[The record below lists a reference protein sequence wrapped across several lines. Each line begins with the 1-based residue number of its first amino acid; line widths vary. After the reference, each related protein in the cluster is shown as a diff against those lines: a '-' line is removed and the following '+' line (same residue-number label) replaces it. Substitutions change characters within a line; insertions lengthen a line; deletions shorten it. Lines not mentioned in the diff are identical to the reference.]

1 MPVFLRGVFILTVF
15 FILLAAE
22 IIFAVGF
29 IIAGYPKS
37 TKKGFAF
44 KMIASSIFLING
56 IMAYLRS
63 DNLRYATL
71 VTAGLAFGL
80 LGDIFMTID
89 PFIKNK
95 QSKKLPL
102 LFVILGGAFFLL
114 GHGAYIAAFIV
125 MIKQKSA
132 FDLTLFAVTAA
143 VTLAAVLL
151 IGVLLRIKP
160 VRLLPG
166 VVIYAAA
173 VCCVLAAAV
182 CLGVKGYPD
191 RPIIAAVLI
200 SAPALFII
208 SDSTLA
214 IKAFDKE
221 RFGTLTLRAVNL
233 GTYFL
238 AQMLFGLSVYLI

>member
-1 MPVFLRGVFILTVF
+1 MSAFI
-15 FILLAAE
+15 ILLVAE
-22 IIFAVGF
+22 IIFAAEF
-29 IIAGYPKS
+29 IIAGYPKA

-56 IMAYLRS
+56 IVAYSHS
-63 DNLRYATL
+63 DNLRYAEL

-80 LGDIFMTID
+80 LGDIFLTMD

-102 LFVILGGAFFLL
+102 FFVILGGVFFLL
-114 GHGAYIAAFIV
+114 GHGAYITAFIV

-143 VTLAAVLL
+143 VTLTAVFL
-151 IGVLLRIKP
+151 IGALLKIKP
-160 VRLLPG
+160 GRLLPG

-182 CLGVKGYPD
+182 CLGINGYPD
-191 RPIIAAVLI
+191 KLITKAVLI

-208 SDSTLA
+208 YDSTLA

>member
-1 MPVFLRGVFILTVF
+1 MSAFI
-15 FILLAAE
+15 ILLVAE
-22 IIFAVGF
+22 IIFAAEF
-29 IIAGYPKS
+29 IIAGYPKA

-56 IMAYLRS
+56 IVAYSHS
-63 DNLRYATL
+63 DNLRYAEL
-71 VTAGLAFGL
+71 VTAGLSFGL
-80 LGDIFMTID
+80 LGDIFLTMD

-102 LFVILGGAFFLL
+102 VFVVLGGVFFLL
-114 GHGAYIAAFIV
+114 GHGAYITAFIV

-143 VTLAAVLL
+143 VTLTAVLL
-151 IGVLLRIKP
+151 IGALLRIKP
-160 VRLLPG
+160 GRLLPG

-182 CLGVKGYPD
+182 CLGINGYPD
-191 RPIIAAVLI
+191 KLITKAVLI

>member
-1 MPVFLRGVFILTVF
+1 MSAFIFLLV
-15 FILLAAE
+15 AE
-22 IIFAVGF
+22 IIFAAEF
-29 IIAGYPKS
+29 IIAGYPKA

-56 IMAYLRS
+56 IVAYSHS
-63 DNLRYATL
+63 DNLRYAEL

-80 LGDIFMTID
+80 LGDIFLTMD

-102 LFVILGGAFFLL
+102 FFVILDGVFFLL
-114 GHGAYIAAFIV
+114 GHGAYITAFIV

-143 VTLAAVLL
+143 VTLTAVLL
-151 IGVLLRIKP
+151 IGALLKIKP
-160 VRLLPG
+160 GRLLPG

-182 CLGVKGYPD
+182 CLGINGYPD
-191 RPIIAAVLI
+191 KLITKAVLI

>member
-1 MPVFLRGVFILTVF
+1 MTVF

-22 IIFAVGF
+22 IVFAAEF
-29 IIAGYPKS
+29 IIAGYPKA

-56 IMAYLRS
+56 IVAYLHS
-63 DNLRYATL
+63 DNIRYAAL
-71 VTAGLAFGL
+71 VTAGLTFGL
-80 LGDIFMTID
+80 LGDIFMIMD

-102 LFVILGGAFFLL
+102 FFVILGGAFFLL
-114 GHGAYIAAFIV
+114 GHGAYIAAFVV

-143 VTLAAVLL
+143 ASLTAVLL
-151 IGVLLRIKP
+151 IGALLRIKP
-160 VRLLPG
+160 GKLLPG

-191 RPIIAAVLI
+191 SPIIAAVLI

-214 IKAFDKE
+214 LKAFDKE
-221 RFGTLTLRAVNL
+221 RFGTLTLRAVNH

-238 AQMLFGLSVYLI
+238 AQMLFGLSVYLIQQ

>member
-1 MPVFLRGVFILTVF
+1 MSAFIFLLV
-15 FILLAAE
+15 AE
-22 IIFAVGF
+22 IIFAAEF
-29 IIAGYPKS
+29 IIAGYPKA

-56 IMAYLRS
+56 IVAYSHS
-63 DNLRYATL
+63 DNLRYAEL

-80 LGDIFMTID
+80 LGDIFLTMD

-102 LFVILGGAFFLL
+102 VFVVLGGAFFLL
-114 GHGAYIAAFIV
+114 GHGAYITAFIV

-143 VTLAAVLL
+143 VTLTAVLL
-151 IGVLLRIKP
+151 TGALLKIKP
-160 VRLLPG
+160 GRLLPG

-182 CLGVKGYPD
+182 CLGVSGYPD
-191 RPIIAAVLI
+191 KLITKAVLI
-200 SAPALFII
+200 SAPVLFII

>member
-1 MPVFLRGVFILTVF
+1 MSAFI
-15 FILLAAE
+15 ILLVAE
-22 IIFAVGF
+22 IIFAAEF
-29 IIAGYPKS
+29 IIAGYPKA

-56 IMAYLRS
+56 IVAYSHS
-63 DNLRYATL
+63 DNLRYAEL

-80 LGDIFMTID
+80 LGDIFLTMD

-102 LFVILGGAFFLL
+102 VFVVLGGVFFLL
-114 GHGAYIAAFIV
+114 GHGAYITAFIV

-143 VTLAAVLL
+143 VTLTAVLL
-151 IGVLLRIKP
+151 IGALLRIKP
-160 VRLLPG
+160 GRLLPG

-173 VCCVLAAAV
+173 VC
-182 CLGVKGYPD
+182 LGVNGYPD
-191 RPIIAAVLI
+191 KLITKAVLI
-200 SAPALFII
+200 SAPVLFII

-214 IKAFDKE
+214 LKAFDKE

>member
-1 MPVFLRGVFILTVF
+1 MSAFI
-15 FILLAAE
+15 ILLVAE
-22 IIFAVGF
+22 IIFAAEF
-29 IIAGYPKS
+29 IIAGYPNA

-44 KMIASSIFLING
+44 KKIASSIFLING
-56 IMAYLRS
+56 IVAYSHS
-63 DNLRYATL
+63 DNLRYAEL

-80 LGDIFMTID
+80 LGDIFLTMD

-102 LFVILGGAFFLL
+102 VFVVLGGAFFLL
-114 GHGAYIAAFIV
+114 GHGAYITAFIV

-143 VTLAAVLL
+143 VTLTAVLL
-151 IGVLLRIKP
+151 IGALLRIKP
-160 VRLLPG
+160 GRLLPG

-182 CLGVKGYPD
+182 CLGINGYPD
-191 RPIIAAVLI
+191 KLITKAVLI
-200 SAPALFII
+200 SAPVLFII

-238 AQMLFGLSVYLI
+238 AQMFFGLSVYLI